1 MFPLTIGIFLPGIA
15 SDLLVDVSAPSEV
28 SLALET
34 LTDVDAGFDCLFED
48 SMTVR
53 YLSSLVCFA
62 SLLLLAMSWEQ
73 FRGREEYEAQ
83 EQFWSCFFQF
93 IYFRKICQYQQ
104 KLSKPYFCEQ
114 RSQGGSSLA
123 GQQ

>member
-1 MFPLTIGIFLPGIA
+1 MPGIA